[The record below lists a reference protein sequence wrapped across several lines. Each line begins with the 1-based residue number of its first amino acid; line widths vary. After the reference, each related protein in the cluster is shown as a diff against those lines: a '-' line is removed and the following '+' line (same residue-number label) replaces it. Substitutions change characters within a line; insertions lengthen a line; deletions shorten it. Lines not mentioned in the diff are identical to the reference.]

1 MFLTFVSFFHW
12 RSGYGKQ
19 VPVIFEI
26 AQNVNDRIIT
36 DEEWLWQMI
45 LNLLTNA
52 CKYTDRG
59 EIRVVLSVTNA
70 AITPHT
76 PRNSIQAG
84 SNSSYTPTVLTQE
97 MLLVE
102 VIDTGSLPFHLFH
115 VCVAPILCLPWF
127 LFCAKCVYLTSFQV
141 LE

>member
-1 MFLTFVSFFHW
+1 MPDYIVDS
-12 RSGYGKQ
+12 
-19 VPVIFEI
+19 
-26 AQNVNDRIIT
+26 IIT

-102 VIDTGSLPFHLFH
+102 VIDTGSLLFSLFSCLSSAYSLLGIFYAEC
-115 VCVAPILCLPWF
+115 VC
-127 LFCAKCVYLTSFQV
+127 LTSFQV

>member
-1 MFLTFVSFFHW
+1 MSFH
-12 RSGYGKQ
+12 
-19 VPVIFEI
+19 VPDHIV
-26 AQNVNDRIIT
+26 DSIIT

-59 EIRVVLSVTNA
+59 DIKVVLSLIHA

-76 PRNSIQAG
+76 PRNSIHTG
-84 SNSSYTPTVLTQE
+84 SNSSYTPTALTQE

-102 VIDTGSLPFHLFH
+102 VIDTGNKISISPTIF
-115 VCVAPILCLPWF
+115 LCD
-127 LFCAKCVYLTSFQV
+127 
-141 LE
+141 